1 MLNQHESSGFCAST
15 PEFGASARY
24 NPNDSYSTIATRSLH
39 RLCSAVGFS
48 RADRAAS
55 VATLEQMLHPWGRRA
70 VGTGP
75 AGESDITDEH
85 FPIEFSLAL
94 ENGVPEV
101 RVLLEAQP
109 VLFNQRGLWRAAW
122 QSCEQL
128 EQQHGVSLARLRAI
142 ADLYEPTS
150 AQCRYAM
157 WHGVGFAPGR
167 KPQFKVYVN
176 PLAQGPERGAEVV
189 SETLTRLGF
198 GRALHGVLG
207 EHRHGS
213 EFRFLSLDLEADPT
227 ARLKVYRVHH
237 DSTRAEIES
246 WLRVVPGYD
255 HAGLDRFWSTIAGSN
270 TRFTGMPISTY
281 VSLDSRSAMPTSGT
295 IHFPVRSYASDDLEV
310 QERLRAFLTPEEFQ
324 TYETALSAFATRPL
338 DAGIGLHSYV
348 SVRLHQGKRHV
359 TFYLSPEVYE
369 VAPARRMIKLAV

>member
-1 MLNQHESSGFCAST
+1 MLSHHDGSGFCAST
-15 PEFGASARY
+15 GEFGRSARY
-24 NPNDSYSTIATRSLH
+24 NPNDSYSTIATRGLH
-39 RLCSAVGFS
+39 RLCSAVGFG
-48 RADRAAS
+48 RADRASS
-55 VATLEQMLHPWGRRA
+55 VGVLDQMLQPWGTRA
-70 VGTGP
+70 VGTSA
-75 AGESDITDEH
+75 AGDSDITDEH

-94 ENGVPEV
+94 EQGVPEV

-109 VLFNQRGLWRAAW
+109 VLFNQKGLWREAW
-122 QSCEQL
+122 KLCEQL
-128 EQQHGVSLARLRAI
+128 ERKHGVALARLRTI

-150 AQCRYAM
+150 PQCRYAM

-176 PLAQGPERGAEVV
+176 PLAQGVEHGAEVV
-189 SETLTRLGF
+189 RETLVRLGF
-198 GRALHGVLG
+198 GRAMSSVLG

-246 WLRVVPGYD
+246 WLRNIPGYD
-255 HAGLDRFWSTIAGSN
+255 QSGLDRFWSTVAGPSS
-270 TRFTGMPISTY
+270 RFTGMPISTY
-281 VSLDSRSAMPTSGT
+281 VSLDSRSALPTSGT

-310 QERLRAFLTPEEFQ
+310 QERLRAFLTPQEYQ
-324 TYETALSAFATRPL
+324 TYETALAAFATRPL
-338 DAGIGLHSYV
+338 DAGVGLHSYV
-348 SVRLHQGKRHV
+348 SVRLHRGKRHV

-369 VAPARRMIKLAV
+369 VAPARRMVKVAV